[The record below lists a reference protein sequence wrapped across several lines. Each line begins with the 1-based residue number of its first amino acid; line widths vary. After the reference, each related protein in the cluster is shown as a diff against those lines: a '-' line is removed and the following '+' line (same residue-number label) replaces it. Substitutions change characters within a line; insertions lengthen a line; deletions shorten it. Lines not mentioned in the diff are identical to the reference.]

1 MTLEIQVLDKNR
13 HKHVEGQKW
22 LMGSQ
27 PRTITKRNDNINMDS
42 TIAGSIIAA
51 EPQLFMVLFVCLLTY
66 GGPQMVHHIIKK
78 KKNIK
83 SYGSS
88 ARSIKAS
95 LPIYDNGYVFFKNKI
110 PSIVENKIF
119 SFQNI
124 FAAIYAIFQHLRNN
138 I

>member
-1 MTLEIQVLDKNR
+1 
-13 HKHVEGQKW
+13 
-22 LMGSQ
+22 
-27 PRTITKRNDNINMDS
+27 
-42 TIAGSIIAA
+42 
-51 EPQLFMVLFVCLLTY
+51 
-66 GGPQMVHHIIKK
+66 MVHHIIKK

-124 FAAIYAIFQHLRNN
+124 FAAIYAIF
-138 I
+138 